1 MPPKDESER
10 GAGSVEGRE
19 LGAERRAPSA
29 ESPRPPWLRER
40 RFFRTSADRDVEDE
54 LAFHLAMRAELL
66 EQSGL
71 DPQTARDTA
80 LGRFGDV
87 AEVRERCLDIS
98 HQRERRMK
106 RHELWT
112 ATRQHVRFALRRLR
126 SAPGFAAAVLIMLAL
141 GIGATTAVFGVVD
154 GILLRPL
161 PFHEPERLVDLSHSI
176 QISGISKAE
185 QSDATFLLYQRNA
198 TGAFESMGAYRI
210 RDVNLGALGDGSAP
224 AAERVGAAGVSA
236 SLFPTLRAAPALG
249 RLFRPDDD
257 RRDSP
262 RTIVLSHSLWR
273 NRFAGDPGV
282 IGRRIVVDGAEREV
296 IGVMPEGFRYPTAA
310 TAAWM
315 PLGFDPAKTN
325 VGSFNFQAI
334 GRLKPGVSPEAARAE
349 LARVLPRLLDEFP
362 SEIPREMFAQA
373 KLAPVVRPLRDAV
386 VGDVGHMLWI
396 LLGAVG
402 LLLAV
407 ACANVASL
415 FLVRAEG
422 AQRDVAIRVAL
433 GAGQGA
439 VAAQYLAEALL
450 LAAGG
455 GVLGVLLALLG
466 VRALHAAPAGAD
478 LPRLTEVG
486 VDGRV
491 VLFATG
497 VATLS
502 ALAVGLLPVL
512 RARRVSPGVVLKE
525 SSRSA
530 TSGRERQRARSA
542 LVVAQ
547 VALALVLVAGS
558 TLIARSFAELRD
570 VHPGFDASGVLTL
583 RVALPRATYADAT
596 ATLRFLDHVTEEARA
611 LPGVRGVA
619 VMDWLPLS
627 DDHNDSVI
635 MIEDRPLP
643 SNVVPPGHPITYV
656 SPEYFATLGVPLLAG
671 RTFGRA
677 DAKSPAAE
685 VLVSRSFAERY
696 WKGESPIGKRLRP
709 SLNGP
714 WYTIVGVAGD
724 VHMESLEKPAEE
736 FLYFPLVIPDT
747 PAPIVPGGVAI
758 AVRAAGDPMAVAPA
772 LRAIIRRADPSL
784 PTYDEGTMMARLAS
798 AAARTRF
805 VLLMLG
811 TASVV
816 ALAIGAVGLYG
827 VLAYA
832 VTLRRREIG
841 VRMALGASVRDV
853 TRMIARRGI
862 ALAALGVAAG
872 LLGALAT
879 TRFLEKLLY
888 GVSPTDPATLAGACA
903 VLFAVAAVASWLPAR
918 RAAGVSPMESLRRD

>member
-1 MPPKDESER
+1 MTPRD
-10 GAGSVEGRE
+10 AGRE
-19 LGAERRAPSA
+19 PRA
-29 ESPRPPWLRER
+29 ESREHPPARGGHPAESRERPWLPER
-40 RFFRTSADRDVEDE
+40 RFWRTTADRDVDDE

-66 EQSGL
+66 EASGL
-71 DPQTARDTA
+71 DPQNARDAA
-80 LGRFGDV
+80 LDRFGNV
-87 AEVRERCLDIS
+87 ADVRERCISIS

-106 RHELWT
+106 RLEIWS
-112 ATRQHVRFALRRLR
+112 ATVQQARFALRRFR
-126 SAPGFAAAVLIMLAL
+126 AAPGFAAAVLLMLAM
-141 GIGATTAVFGVVD
+141 GIGATTAVFSVVD

-176 QISGISKAE
+176 QISGISKVE
-185 QSDATFLLYQRNA
+185 QSDATFLLYQRHA
-198 TGAFESMGAYRI
+198 TGAFENVGAYRN
-210 RDVNLGALGDGSAP
+210 RDVNLGALGGGA
-224 AAERVGAAGVSA
+224 AAERVAAARVTA
-236 SLFPTLRAAPALG
+236 SLFPTLRATPALG

-257 RRDSP
+257 RP
-262 RTIVLSHSLWR
+262 GAPPVIVLSAALWK
-273 NRFAGDPGV
+273 NRFASDPGV
-282 IGRRIVVDGAEREV
+282 VGRRLVADGVEREIV
-296 IGVMPEGFRYPTAA
+296 GVMPEDFRYPTTATAVWLPLALDPAGTSPASFNFQAVGRLRAGVSPTAA
-310 TAAWM
+310 TA
-315 PLGFDPAKTN
+315 
-325 VGSFNFQAI
+325 
-334 GRLKPGVSPEAARAE
+334 E
-349 LARVLPRLLDEFP
+349 LSRFLPRLLDEYP

-373 KLAPVVRPLRDAV
+373 KLAPVVRPLREAV

-433 GAGQGA
+433 GAGRGA
-439 VAAQYLAEALL
+439 VAAQYLTEALL
-450 LAAGG
+450 LAVGG
-455 GVLGVLLALLG
+455 GALGVGLALLG
-466 VRALHAAPAGAD
+466 VRALRSAPNGAD
-478 LPRLTEVG
+478 LPRLAEVG

-491 VLFATG
+491 LLFAVG
-497 VATLS
+497 VTTLS

-512 RARRVSPGVVLKE
+512 RARRVAPGVVLKE

-530 TSGRERQRARSA
+530 TTGRERQRARSA

-558 TLIARSFAELRD
+558 TLIARSFASLRD
-570 VHPGFDASGVLTL
+570 VHPGFDASGVLTV
-583 RVALPRATYADAT
+583 RIALPRATYPDAS
-596 ATLRFLDHVTEEARA
+596 ATLGFLDRVMEEARA
-611 LPGVRGVA
+611 LPGVRSAA

-627 DDHNDSVI
+627 NDHNDSVI
-635 MIEDRPLP
+635 LIEDHPLP
-643 SNVVPPGHPITYV
+643 ADVVPPDHPLTYV
-656 SPEYFATLGVPLLAG
+656 SPDYFATLGVPLAAG

-677 DAKSPAAE
+677 DAKKPVTE

-696 WKGESPIGKRLRP
+696 WKGQSPIGKRLRP

-736 FLYFPLVIPDT
+736 LLYFPLVIPNN
-747 PAPIVPGGVAI
+747 PEPIVPGAVAM
-758 AVRAAGDPMAVAPA
+758 AVRAAGDPLAVAPA
-772 LRAIIRRADPSL
+772 LRAIFHRADPSL
-784 PTYDEGTMMARLAS
+784 PTYDERPMTVLLES

-827 VLAYA
+827 VLAYG

-862 ALAALGVAAG
+862 LLAALGIGAG

-888 GVSPTDPATLAGACA
+888 GVSPTDPATLASASV